1 MQLRKGP
8 YPKIGGEQGVFVL
21 EWSEQLKICL
31 ALYEDTMKRTFDIC
45 ISFLILAIFLPFG
58 LLLMLAI
65 ALESRGGVFYLQE
78 RVGKNGKVFKLLKFR
93 SMRPNADKGSQI
105 TIGNRD
111 PRITRT
117 GYFIRRFKL
126 DEFPQFVNV
135 IKGDMSI
142 VGPRPE
148 VPFYVQMYNEE
159 QRKILG
165 VKPGI
170 TDYASLA
177 YFHENEILASAADPQ
192 KAYIEEIMPVKIELN
207 QRYLAQPG
215 LLQDL
220 KIMGLTARKIL
231 GL

>member
-1 MQLRKGP
+1 LRKSLH
-8 YPKIGGEQGVFVL
+8 PKIGGEEGVFVL
-21 EWSEQLKICL
+21 EWSEQLKFCL
-31 ALYEDTMKRTFDIC
+31 ALCEDTMKRTFDIC

-117 GYFIRRFKL
+117 GFFIRRFKL

-148 VPFYVQMYNEE
+148 VPFYVQMYTEE
-159 QRKILG
+159 QRKILA

-192 KAYIEEIMPVKIELN
+192 KVYIEEIMPAKIEIN

-220 KIMGLTARKIL
+220 KIIGLTAQKIL